1 MSSLCPECGVRTM
14 SSSKSLRC
22 KYCYFNR
29 KGIESA
35 ARKHHCVS
43 CGAEVSTRKTKQC
56 RKCWQNRSASNPKK
70 LIEATEKET
79 QRLNDLA
86 NSDADPL
93 NQIRQPLTT
102 FEEGWAQFQKT
113 IGMMRDRYK
122 GPAKKDPDA
131 LDPNRKRILVI
142 PDLHVPF
149 HEPKMVA
156 DMIARESGKTDL
168 AICIGDVGDAYALS
182 RFAKYETVPYAY
194 EWSEVTVMM
203 QTLSE
208 SFPEVKIIIGN
219 HDARLRRAIAN
230 HLTSDMVEAITTMA
244 GGTLCP
250 ITALARKY
258 DNISVAKHPV
268 PNTDMTVDWLM
279 VEGDALLAHPEKYS
293 RVPGN
298 ALRAFEEWAA
308 DNAAAIGLDSIRLLV
323 MGHTHQMA
331 ILPWRSNSLLVE
343 CGCLCQTQGYMT
355 GARIGGRPQRRGYI
369 WFDQYDGV
377 TDLNSVGFRWYDI
390 EKGPWRK

>member
-1 MSSLCPECGVRTM
+1 MPKLCPECGVRTV

-79 QRLNDLA
+79 QRLNDLV

-182 RFAKYETVPYAY
+182 RFA
-194 EWSEVTVMM
+194 
-203 QTLSE
+203 
-208 SFPEVKIIIGN
+208 
-219 HDARLRRAIAN
+219 
-230 HLTSDMVEAITTMA
+230 
-244 GGTLCP
+244 
-250 ITALARKY
+250 
-258 DNISVAKHPV
+258 
-268 PNTDMTVDWLM
+268 NTKQCHMLM
-279 VEGDALLAHPEKYS
+279 
-293 RVPGN
+293 N
-298 ALRAFEEWAA
+298 
-308 DNAAAIGLDSIRLLV
+308 GLKL
-323 MGHTHQMA
+323 Q
-331 ILPWRSNSLLVE
+331 
-343 CGCLCQTQGYMT
+343 
-355 GARIGGRPQRRGYI
+355 
-369 WFDQYDGV
+369 
-377 TDLNSVGFRWYDI
+377 
-390 EKGPWRK
+390 